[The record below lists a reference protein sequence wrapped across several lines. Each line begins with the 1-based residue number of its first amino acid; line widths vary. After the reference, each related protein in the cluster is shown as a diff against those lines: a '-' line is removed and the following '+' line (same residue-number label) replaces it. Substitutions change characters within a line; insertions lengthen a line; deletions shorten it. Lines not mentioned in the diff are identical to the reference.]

1 MVNCMSSP
9 HSSPLY
15 VDSLLHCVL
24 QHFGVVLQ
32 AILDPR
38 SFPETE
44 KKKYYSKIIIAGKS
58 NRNITLAVVLFKLHC
73 CYSSHAAV
81 VSNR

>member
-44 KKKYYSKIIIAGKS
+44 KK
-58 NRNITLAVVLFKLHC
+58 NTTVKL
-73 CYSSHAAV
+73 
-81 VSNR
+81 